1 MAILALL
8 ALVVLA
14 VAAITGRGLLD
25 ELERYRG
32 EQQIQSRLDSLRYSL
47 QEQEAALWRRRANG
61 DTNIPPAVALEILRA
76 DGEAM
81 ALEKMEAGGGSAAE
95 RTAIAT
101 TLQGLQEVVAL
112 VARSPAAPALGSSAD
127 RRFIAELDPLIARMR
142 AGADTWAEEN
152 AAEMVAEN
160 AAVTTA
166 TRRII
171 TLTGATAILA
181 ILLGL
186 LAWRLVAR
194 SRRRIV
200 AALAAATD
208 RLRHLADTDPLTG
221 LSNQRLL
228 HDRLQESTAA
238 ALSGGSGLSAIMI
251 DLDHFKMV
259 NDTFGH
265 PVGDLVLVETARRI
279 REVARAGDL
288 VARIGGEEF
297 LMLLPDTDGETAF
310 AVAERVRATVRA
322 TDYAGGVGRLSA
334 SLGVASLNEGLD
346 ADALLARADA
356 ALYWAKRHGRDAAF
370 LYDGR
375 LMGDLSLA
383 HRASEVAREDGL
395 AALRALARAIDA
407 RDAAT
412 QRHSIRV
419 ADMSVMVA
427 TALGWTTEQAT
438 RLREAGLVHDVGK
451 IGVPD
456 AILLKPTGLT
466 AAERELMKDHA
477 RLGARIVSEVL
488 DEDQV
493 EWVAHHHERWDGE
506 GYPNGLRGTQIPEGA
521 RILAVADAWDAM
533 TSRRDYSIALTP
545 EEALDECRRCS
556 GTHFWPPAIDALGR
570 LDAAGALSTDHGAE
584 LATPG

>member
-76 DGEAM
+76 DGDAI
-81 ALEKMEAGGGSAAE
+81 ALSRMEDGGGSAAE
-95 RTAIAT
+95 RRAITT
-101 TLQGLQEVVAL
+101 TLTGLKDVVAL
-112 VARSPAAPALGSSAD
+112 VARSPAAPALGSPAD
-127 RRFIAELDPLIARMR
+127 RRFIAELDPLIATMR
-142 AGADTWAEEN
+142 SAADTWAEEN
-152 AAEMVAEN
+152 AADLGAEN
-160 AAVTTA
+160 AAVASA

-171 TLTGATAILA
+171 TLTGATAIIA
-181 ILLGL
+181 VLLGL

-200 AALAAATD
+200 AALTAATD

-228 HDRLQESTAA
+228 HDRLQECTATALA
-238 ALSGGSGLSAIMI
+238 AGSGLSAIMI
-251 DLDHFKMV
+251 DLDHFKTV

-279 REVARAGDL
+279 REAAREGDL
-288 VARIGGEEF
+288 IARIGGEEF
-297 LMLLPDTDGETAF
+297 LMLLPDTDGATAL

-322 TDYAGGVGRLSA
+322 TDYEGEVGRLSA
-334 SLGVASLNEGLD
+334 SLGVATLSGGLD

-370 LYDGR
+370 LFDAR

-383 HRASEVAREDGL
+383 NRASEVAREDGL
-395 AALRALARAIDA
+395 SALRALARAIDA

-419 ADMSVMVA
+419 ADMAVMIA
-427 TALGWTTEQAT
+427 TAMGWTPEETV

-451 IGVPD
+451 IGIPD
-456 AILLKPTGLT
+456 SILLKPAGLT
-466 AAERELMKDHA
+466 EAERELMKDHA

-488 DEDQV
+488 DQDQV
-493 EWVAHHHERWDGE
+493 EWVAHHHERWDGD
-506 GYPNGLRGTQIPEGA
+506 GYPNGIRDVAIPEGA
-521 RILAVADAWDAM
+521 RILAVADSWDAM
-533 TSRRDYSIALTP
+533 TSARDYNIALTP
-545 EEALDECRRCS
+545 DEALDECRRCS
-556 GTHFWPPAIDALGR
+556 GTHFWPPAIQALGR
-570 LDAAGALSTDHGAE
+570 LDAAGALGTTRPAE
-584 LATPG
+584 LTAG

>member
-76 DGEAM
+76 DGDAI
-81 ALEKMEAGGGSAAE
+81 ALSRMEDGGGSAAE
-95 RTAIAT
+95 RRAITT
-101 TLQGLQEVVAL
+101 TLTGLKDVVAL
-112 VARSPAAPALGSSAD
+112 VARSPAAPALGSPAD
-127 RRFIAELDPLIARMR
+127 RRFIAELDPLIATMR
-142 AGADTWAEEN
+142 SAADTWAEEN
-152 AAEMVAEN
+152 AADLGAEN
-160 AAVTTA
+160 AAVASA

-171 TLTGATAILA
+171 TLTGATAIIA
-181 ILLGL
+181 VLLGL

-200 AALAAATD
+200 AALTAATD

-228 HDRLQESTAA
+228 HDRLQECTATALA
-238 ALSGGSGLSAIMI
+238 AGSGLSAIMI
-251 DLDHFKMV
+251 DLDHFKTV

-279 REVARAGDL
+279 REAAREGDL
-288 VARIGGEEF
+288 IARIGGEEF
-297 LMLLPDTDGETAF
+297 LMLLPDTDGATAL

-322 TDYAGGVGRLSA
+322 TDYEGEVGRLSA
-334 SLGVASLNEGLD
+334 SLGVATLSGGLD

-370 LYDGR
+370 LFDAR

-383 HRASEVAREDGL
+383 NRASEVAREDGL
-395 AALRALARAIDA
+395 SALRALARAIDA

-419 ADMSVMVA
+419 ADMAVMIA
-427 TALGWTTEQAT
+427 TAMGWTPEEAV

-451 IGVPD
+451 IGIPD
-456 AILLKPTGLT
+456 SILLKPAGLT
-466 AAERELMKDHA
+466 EAERELMKDHA

-488 DEDQV
+488 DQDQV
-493 EWVAHHHERWDGE
+493 EWVAHHHERWDGD
-506 GYPNGLRGTQIPEGA
+506 GYPNGIRDVAIPEGA
-521 RILAVADAWDAM
+521 RILAVADSWDAM
-533 TSRRDYSIALTP
+533 TSARDYNIALTP
-545 EEALDECRRCS
+545 DEALDECRRCS
-556 GTHFWPPAIDALGR
+556 GTHFWPPAIEALGR
-570 LDAAGALSTDHGAE
+570 LDAAGALGTTRPAE
-584 LATPG
+584 LTAG